1 MVNRKVTLSYW
12 IMLAPALIW
21 LVAVSIVPMG
31 GIIMAFEDYN
41 PRLGIM
47 HSEWVGLENFDYMFS
62 LSDTERILENTL
74 IISFGKII
82 FHIIV
87 PLTFALMLNEIKT
100 KKLKKSLQTV
110 AYLPHFISWVIL
122 SGILRDI
129 FSRTGPINNMLSF
142 FNIDP
147 IIFWGQE
154 KLFRGLIISTDVWK
168 EFGFDA
174 VIYLAALTGID
185 MNLYEAVAIDG
196 GGKFKQLWHVT
207 LPGIKPTVI
216 LMTVL
221 SMGNILNAGFDQ
233 VFNLYSPLV
242 YATGDIIDTW
252 VYRVGITELQ
262 FSLAT
267 AVGLLKS
274 VVGFVMLT
282 VSYVVAYRFS
292 DYRIF

>member
-1 MVNRKVTLSYW
+1 
-12 IMLAPALIW
+12 MLAPALIW
-21 LVAVSIVPMG
+21 LIAVSIVPMG
-31 GIIMAFEDYN
+31 GILMAFQDFN
-41 PRLGIM
+41 PRLGIL

-62 LSDTERILENTL
+62 LSDTERILTNTL
-74 IISFGKII
+74 IISFGKIV

-87 PLTFALMLNEIKT
+87 PLIFALMLNEIRSRG
-100 KKLKKSLQTV
+100 LKKSLQTM

-122 SGILRDI
+122 AGILRDI
-129 FSRTGPINNMLSF
+129 FSRNGPVNAALSV
-142 FNIDP
+142 FNKP
-147 IIFWGQE
+147 PVIFWGQE
-154 KLFRGLIISTDVWK
+154 KLFRKLIISTDVWK

-174 VIYLAALTGID
+174 VIYLAAITGID

-196 GGKFKQLWHVT
+196 GGKFRQLWHVT

-233 VFNLYSPLV
+233 IFNLYSPLV
-242 YATGDIIDTW
+242 YSTGDIIDTW

-274 VVGFVMLT
+274 LVGFFMLSM
-282 VSYVVAYRFS
+282 SYLAAYKFS
-292 DYRIF
+292 DYRVF

>member
-1 MVNRKVTLSYW
+1 MKHSKTGAYW
-12 IMLAPALIW
+12 LMLTPALVW
-21 LVAVSIVPMG
+21 LAFVSLAPMG
-31 GIIMAFEDYN
+31 GIIMAFQDFN
-41 PRLGIM
+41 PSLGIFK
-47 HSEWVGLENFDYMFS
+47 SDWIGLENFEYMFD
-62 LSDTERILENTL
+62 LSDTSRIIINTL
-74 IISFGKII
+74 VISFGKII
-82 FHIIV
+82 FHIV
-87 PLTFALMLNEIKT
+87 APLTFALLLNEVRHSG
-100 KKLKKSLQTV
+100 LKKALQTV

-122 SGILRDI
+122 AGIMRDI
-129 FSRTGPINNMLSF
+129 FARLGPVNQFLSLF
-142 FNIDP
+142 GVEP
-147 IIFWGQE
+147 TIFWGQE
-154 KLFRGLIISTDVWK
+154 KLFPGLIIGTDVWK
-168 EFGFDA
+168 EFGFNA

-196 GGKFKQLWHVT
+196 GGRWKQLIHVT
-207 LPGIKPTVI
+207 LPGIRSTVV

-242 YATGDIIDTW
+242 YSTGDIIDTW

-274 VVGFVMLT
+274 VVGFVMIS
-282 VSYVVAYRFS
+282 VSYAVAYKVS

>member
-1 MVNRKVTLSYW
+1 MKRKETWTYW
-12 IMLAPALIW
+12 VMLAPALIW
-21 LVAVSIVPMG
+21 LIAVSIVPMG
-31 GIIMAFEDYN
+31 GVIMAFEDYN
-41 PRLGIM
+41 PRLGIFR
-47 HSEWVGLENFDYMFS
+47 SDWVGLENFDYMFS
-62 LSDTERILENTL
+62 LSDTERILGNTL

-87 PLTFALMLNEIKT
+87 PLAFALMLNEVKT

-129 FSRTGPINNMLSF
+129 FARTGPINNIIAL
-142 FNIDP
+142 FNKDP

-174 VIYLAALTGID
+174 VIYLAALTGVD

-196 GGKFKQLWHVT
+196 GGKLRQLWHVT

-233 VFNLYSPLV
+233 IFNLYSPLV

-282 VSYVVAYRFS
+282 VSYVVAYKFS